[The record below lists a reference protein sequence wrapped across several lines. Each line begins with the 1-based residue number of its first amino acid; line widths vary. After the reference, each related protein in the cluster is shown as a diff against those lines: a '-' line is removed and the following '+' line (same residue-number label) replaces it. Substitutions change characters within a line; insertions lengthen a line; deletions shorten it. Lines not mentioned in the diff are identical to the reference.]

1 MEVKA
6 KLKELALAN
15 GWRFKYARRD
25 YANLIDATAF
35 ISDEMRDTG
44 AGETVLFLDPVVRKS
59 EDIGMRY
66 TGNFMV
72 LVSSDLDDD
81 YDTRTEK
88 YIDPLIT
95 KVMKEMKQKLRCTYD
110 IDEWRSIEVI
120 NVFDFNADGLSVSFN
135 LKAE

>member
-6 KLKELALAN
+6 KLKEIALAN

-35 ISDEMRDTG
+35 ISDEMRDAG

-66 TGNFMV
+66 TGNFMI

-81 YDTRTEK
+81 YDQRTEK
-88 YIDPLIT
+88 YIDPLIS
-95 KVMKEMKQKLRCTYD
+95 KVMEDMKQKLRCTYD